1 MKTFARIPSEMET
14 KKKNQTNVN
23 FYLSDKFWKKKKI
36 IIHERVGTLK
46 HRLLLNN
53 FFN

>member
-23 FYLSDKFWKKKKI
+23 FYLSDKFWKKKK
-36 IIHERVGTLK
+36 
-46 HRLLLNN
+46 NN
-53 FFN
+53 NSRTSGHTKTPFIAQQFF